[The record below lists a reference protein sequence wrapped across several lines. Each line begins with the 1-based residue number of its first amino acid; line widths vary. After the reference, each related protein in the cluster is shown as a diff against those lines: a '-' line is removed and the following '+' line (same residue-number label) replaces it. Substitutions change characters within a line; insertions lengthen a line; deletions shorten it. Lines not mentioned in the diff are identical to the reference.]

1 MESADEIKRLPTS
14 KTIARGNL
22 HGLPLCFRLLL
33 LLEIFIDKQCKAVG
47 KDAETKATQ
56 VS

>member
-1 MESADEIKRLPTS
+1 MESADEKRLPTS

-22 HGLPLCFRLLL
+22 VGLPLHFRLLF
-33 LLEIFIDKQCKAVG
+33 LLEILIDKQHKAVCKG
-47 KDAETKATQ
+47 TEIKATQ